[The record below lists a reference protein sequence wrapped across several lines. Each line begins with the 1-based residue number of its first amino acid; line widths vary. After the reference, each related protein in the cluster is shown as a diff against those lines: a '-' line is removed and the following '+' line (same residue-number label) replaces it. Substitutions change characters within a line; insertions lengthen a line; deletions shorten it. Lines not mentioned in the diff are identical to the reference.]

1 MPVDNQDQHPHRRV
15 FGPQEI
21 ANRDGLVESC
31 ALLPTGGVMP
41 TAKTVQSATISAPPK
56 KVYEFLSEPTRATS
70 FIPGLSRIHD
80 VKPATTQPGQTW
92 SYEFD
97 WFGFVVSGNSR
108 CTRSEDPKVYEFQTI
123 TGNPSTWTYQI
134 EPDGSNTRL
143 TLAVQYE
150 VPGNVVARFAS
161 QPVFEKMNQDRAVE
175 VVANIKAML
184 EG

>member
-1 MPVDNQDQHPHRRV
+1 
-15 FGPQEI
+15 
-21 ANRDGLVESC
+21 
-31 ALLPTGGVMP
+31 MP
-41 TAKTVQSATISAPPK
+41 TAKAVQSTTISAPPK
-56 KVYEFLSEPTRATS
+56 KVYEFISEATRATS

-80 VKPATTQPGQTW
+80 VKPAVTQPGQTW
-92 SYEFD
+92 NYEFD
-97 WFGFVVSGNSR
+97 WFGFVVSGDSK
-108 CTRSEDPKVYEFQTI
+108 CTKSESPKVYEFQTL

-184 EG
+184 ES